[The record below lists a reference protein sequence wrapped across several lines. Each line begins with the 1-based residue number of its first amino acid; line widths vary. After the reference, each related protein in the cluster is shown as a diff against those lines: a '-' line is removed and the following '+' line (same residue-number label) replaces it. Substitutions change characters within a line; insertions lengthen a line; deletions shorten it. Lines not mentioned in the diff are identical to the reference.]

1 MEKKTIVF
9 SVLLLLL
16 GCMWTIQADVDE
28 DEVEKPVNPTVDH
41 AHMEDFNLTLLFSS
55 MPNRTLF
62 NTIEDC
68 KKAPET
74 GPCRAYMERYFY
86 NPSSMTCEIF
96 TYGGCLGN
104 LNNFEDKAKCM
115 ESCHTAEDEDDTKDG
130 SD

>member
-1 MEKKTIVF
+1 MMEKKTIVF

-16 GCMWTIQADVDE
+16 GYTWTIQTDVDE
-28 DEVEKPVNPTVDH
+28 DEVDPVNSVAP
-41 AHMEDFNLTLLFSS
+41 ANEDFNLTLLFSS

-62 NTIEDC
+62 SAIEDC

-74 GPCRAYMERYFY
+74 GACKAHIERYFY
-86 NPSSMTCEIF
+86 KPSSSTCKTF

-104 LNNFEDKAKCM
+104 LNNFENKAECM
-115 ESCHTAEDEDDTKDG
+115 ESCHTAEDDDDTDNG